1 MSNLSRVS
9 VLNRVAP
16 DPATVRRSSPL
27 GEPKHY
33 VDKTE
38 VDRALD
44 GLEADGKQRP
54 AALLRFL
61 WLTGARVSEALA
73 VRPCDL
79 DFRSHVVV
87 VPTLKRRQRQV
98 RSMPLPEAFVA
109 ELAMLAMHEGI
120 GREARLFPWSRHHA
134 FVLVRDALVAAG
146 VEHRPGT
153 RVKGGPGRRRGTG
166 RAHPHAV
173 RHGHAIHAL
182 RHGASLDIVARAL
195 GHASVA
201 TTSEY
206 LKATAEDVRLFY
218 DRIAW

>member
-9 VLNRVAP
+9 VLDRVAP
-16 DPATVRRSSPL
+16 DPTSVRRSSPL

-38 VDRALD
+38 VGRALD
-44 GLEADGKQRP
+44 GLHAHGKQQP

-79 DFRSHVVV
+79 NFRSHVVV

-98 RSMPLPEAFVA
+98 RAMPLPEAFVA

-146 VEHRPGT
+146 VEHKPGT
-153 RVKGGPGRRRGTG
+153 RVQGGPGRRRGTVVPT
-166 RAHPHAV
+166 RTP
-173 RHGHAIHAL
+173 
-182 RHGASLDIVARAL
+182 
-195 GHASVA
+195 SVTA
-201 TTSEY
+201 TPSMPSATEPVSTSSPGPSG
-206 LKATAEDVRLFY
+206 TP
-218 DRIAW
+218 AWRRRRST